1 MELKTAVSQIALNV
15 MKELKNSAKSLKLQQ
30 ELWDDVL

>member
-1 MELKTAVSQIALNV
+1 MELKTAVSQIALKV

-30 ELWDDVL
+30 EL